1 MGRIPA
7 KVPPFNY
14 DGGRSFTERLKEVTG
29 CDSFE
34 LLADYYGIP
43 KSTIFT
49 WHQHD
54 RTAYELIVREHLNS
68 GASVKFLALGEGEA
82 FPNGRP
88 ETNLDDTAQQQT
100 PTTKFLTKYSIGNGE
115 LTEAGNI
122 EIGISTLSD
131 FGLVQADLIIIDKGE
146 AHHYVNKDEKQ
157 PVSGDYLIEID
168 GVISINYLQRLPGKK
183 LAIAFD
189 TSTIEVSEED
199 IKVLGRVAMEMK
211 KK

>member
-1 MGRIPA
+1 MSRIPA
-7 KVPPFNY
+7 KVPPFEY
-14 DGGRSFTERLKEVTG
+14 KAGRSFTDRLKEVTG
-29 CDSFE
+29 CRSYD
-34 LLADYYGIP
+34 LLADYYGVP

-54 RTAYELIVREHLNS
+54 RIAHELIVREHLHS

-82 FPNGRP
+82 FPNGRA
-88 ETNLDDTAQQQT
+88 ENLKDIIEQPT
-100 PTTKFLTKYSIGNGE
+100 PTTKFITKFSIGNGE
-115 LTEAGNI
+115 LTEIGNS
-122 EIGISTLSD
+122 EIGLSTLND
-131 FGLVQADLIIIDKGE
+131 FGLAQADLIIIDKGE
-146 AHHYVNKDEKQ
+146 THHYVNKAERQ

-189 TSTIEVSEED
+189 TSTIEVSEQD